1 MIKDFMDSLLENFD
15 GDDDVKEVL
24 GNISDETIDKVRR
37 KGRRVSLIQ
46 YESYCIGQA
55 L

>member
-24 GNISDETIDKVRR
+24 GNISDETIDKVFAG
-37 KGRRVSLIQ
+37 KVTLIR
-46 YESYCIGQA
+46 SYCTV
-55 L
+55 